1 MKPGSRG
8 SSLVGKGSRSR
19 ISTLSKAKH
28 ASAILSTIDQLRKRK
43 VRPDLSRICHIVQR
57 QHKLTAEQTRAE
69 LDVLVNEK
77 LVVKVDFK
85 GSVSYRNEAKWQRQC
100 HGKAPGN
107 DGAVTVAVGC
117 SKRNKTGRR
126 VLKAVKNLIR
136 QLESSS
142 ENQEQLTNKCLSS
155 AADSA
160 ASKENGITLGQ
171 IENWIREKWGA
182 DVAESMDAIKAAAT
196 TEVNRGH
203 LVELPGGSYT
213 LHRQVAVTAMEQ
225 PQKRGPGRPRN
236 EEKVRG
242 LAGKAVAVTESDT
255 TVINSGSTDDTS
267 AGPVNTPKSSSQ
279 KKFGAKRKVCQP
291 FHC

>member
-1 MKPGSRG
+1 
-8 SSLVGKGSRSR
+8 
-19 ISTLSKAKH
+19 
-28 ASAILSTIDQLRKRK
+28 
-43 VRPDLSRICHIVQR
+43 
-57 QHKLTAEQTRAE
+57 LTAEQTRAE
-69 LDVLVNEK
+69 LDVLVSEK

-85 GSVSYRNEAKWQRQC
+85 GSVSYRNEAKWQRQW
-100 HGKAPGN
+100 HGKAP
-107 DGAVTVAVGC
+107 VAVGC

-142 ENQEQLTNKCLSS
+142 ENQEQLTNKCPSS

-203 LVELPGGSYT
+203 LVELPDGSYT
-213 LHRQVAVTAMEQ
+213 LHKQVAVTAMEQ

-279 KKFGAKRKVCQP
+279 KKFGAKRKVRQP
-291 FHC
+291 LHC